1 MKLIKTYF
9 FIALMIIIFFG
20 LSWFSLDRNRLREKE
35 NILIEFTSP
44 PRFLEAD
51 LVNKMLTQNWSTK
64 SVLEKES
71 LDLKMLED
79 QLNNVAEIE
88 NSEVFILPQGDLS
101 ISITERTPTFM
112 IEANTS
118 LYGDAKGAVFPYLSI
133 DDLKL
138 PVFKTDTVSSSLI
151 ETANLIE
158 KLNDDPFLK
167 AELVML
173 FLEGTTYK
181 MHLKSYPFEV
191 ILGNTSTLN
200 KKIEKLK
207 IFCAF
212 QNIQDSLKGY
222 KKINLTYSNQV
233 VATTF

>member
-101 ISITERTPTFM
+101 ISITERTPTFI

-138 PVFKTDTVSSSLI
+138 PVFKTDSVSSSLI

-158 KLNDDPFLK
+158 KLNNDPFLK
-167 AELVML
+167 AELVIL

-181 MHLKSYPFEV
+181 MYLKSYPFEV

-212 QNIQDSLKGY
+212 QNIQDSLRGY

>member
-79 QLNNVAEIE
+79 QLK
-88 NSEVFILPQGDLS
+88 
-101 ISITERTPTFM
+101 IT
-112 IEANTS
+112 
-118 LYGDAKGAVFPYLSI
+118 
-133 DDLKL
+133 
-138 PVFKTDTVSSSLI
+138 
-151 ETANLIE
+151 
-158 KLNDDPFLK
+158 
-167 AELVML
+167 
-173 FLEGTTYK
+173 
-181 MHLKSYPFEV
+181 
-191 ILGNTSTLN
+191 
-200 KKIEKLK
+200 
-207 IFCAF
+207 
-212 QNIQDSLKGY
+212 
-222 KKINLTYSNQV
+222 
-233 VATTF
+233 

>member
-1 MKLIKTYF
+1 MKRNKPYF
-9 FIALMIIIFFG
+9 FLVFMFLVLIG
-20 LSWFSLDRNRLREKE
+20 VSWFSYQRNQAREAE
-35 NILIEFTSP
+35 NIEVEFFQS
-44 PRFLEAD
+44 PRFLD
-51 LVNKMLTQNWSTK
+51 TTLVNKMLTQNWSTK

-138 PVFKTDTVSSSLI
+138 PVFKTNTVSSSLI

-167 AELVML
+167 AELVIL

-212 QNIQDSLKGY
+212 QNIQDSLRGY

>member
-64 SVLEKES
+64 SVMEKES

-118 LYGDAKGAVFPYLSI
+118 FYGDAQGAVFPYLSI